1 MEIAIVLGLL
11 VIAIILFATEKFSVD
26 VITLVLVIVLTGIG
40 ILTPSEAFDGFSND
54 FIIIL
59 GSIFVISGAL
69 QETGILDYLG
79 NRLVYLVRKNPSM
92 LKWYITF
99 VPGVVSAFMN
109 NTTVTALFI
118 NPIIGVSKKLKYSPS
133 KLLMPL
139 AFATILGGTCT
150 LIGTSTNVA
159 GSAYLDNAG
168 LGGLSMFE
176 LLPAGIVIF
185 TVGLIYLVT
194 IGYKLLPDHKLDG
207 VADIFSMRKYLSEIM
222 VMENSPLIGQRIF
235 ISDLSKFEFRILNVL
250 RGSYKF
256 IPDSRTIINV
266 GDILLV
272 EGDMEKL
279 LQIKDENGVEIKA
292 DTLDVSDLQKEEIK
306 VAEVLITPM
315 TDFLQQ
321 TIKQA
326 RFRQRYGLVVLAV
339 HRHGETLHKKI
350 GDIELQVGDLLL
362 VQGPQQQIEYLKG
375 NHSLAIL
382 DKHNPRL
389 FDKKKGILTLIFF
402 IGAVVIGTIGWL
414 PLSISFIT
422 AAVLSVLIRAIT
434 PERAYEY
441 VDWRS
446 LVLIGGMSAF
456 GVAMVKTGADHFLA
470 AFIIDNMR
478 HLGPHAIMTGFMVI
492 TIILTQPLSNAAAA
506 LVMLPIAIQTATELE
521 VDQRSFAIAI
531 ILSASMSLVTPF
543 EPACILVYGPGKY
556 KIKDYLKVGGLLTL
570 IMLVILVFLIPYLWP
585 F

>member
-1 MEIAIVLGLL
+1 MDIAIVLSLL

-26 VITLVLVIVLTGIG
+26 VITLVLIIVLTGIG

-69 QETGILDYLG
+69 QETGILDQLG
-79 NRLVYLVRKNPSM
+79 NRLVYLVRKNPRM

-99 VPGVVSAFMN
+99 VPGIVSAFMN

-118 NPIIGVSKKLKYSPS
+118 NPIIGVSRKLKYSPS

-176 LLPAGIVIF
+176 LLPAGAIIFAVGIV
-185 TVGLIYLVT
+185 YLVT
-194 IGYKLLPDHKLDG
+194 FGYRLLPDHKVEG
-207 VADIFSMRKYLSEIM
+207 MTDIFNMRKYLSEIL
-222 VMENSPLIGQRIF
+222 VMEGSPLIGQRIF

-250 RGSYKF
+250 RGDYKF
-256 IPDSRTIINV
+256 IPDSRTVINP
-266 GDILLV
+266 GDTLLV
-272 EGDMEKL
+272 EGDIEKL
-279 LQIKDENGVEIKA
+279 LQIKDESGVEIKA
-292 DTLDVSDLQKEEIK
+292 DTLDVADLQKEDIK
-306 VAEVLITPM
+306 VVEVLITPM

-321 TIKQA
+321 TIKEA

-339 HRHGETLHKKI
+339 HRHGETLHNKI
-350 GDIELQVGDLLL
+350 GDIELQVGDVIL
-362 VQGPQQQIEYLKG
+362 VQGPQQQIDYLKG

-382 DKHNPRL
+382 DKFNPRL
-389 FDKKKGILTLIFF
+389 FDKKKGLLTLSFF
-402 IGAVVIGTIGWL
+402 IGAVIIGTIGWL
-414 PLSISFIT
+414 PLSISFVT
-422 AAVLSVLIRAIT
+422 AAVLTVLIRTLT

-456 GVAMVKTGADHFLA
+456 GTAMVKTGADHFLA
-470 AFIIDNMR
+470 ALIIDGMSS
-478 HLGPHAIMTGFMVI
+478 LGPLAIMTGFMIV

-506 LVMLPIAIQTATELE
+506 LVMLPIAIQTAAELE
-521 VDQRSFAIAI
+521 VSQRSFAIAV

-556 KIKDYLKVGGLLTL
+556 KIWDYIKMGGILTV
-570 IMLVILVFLIPYLWP
+570 IMLVILVFLVPYLWP